1 MKKQKTS
8 SHRSARRKS
17 KFPVKL
23 IIITALVF
31 LAVIFILGFA
41 REALKKAAY
50 FKVAD
55 IIASEENDIDISSFK
70 GRNMLTLD
78 LKKEAERLSKLY
90 PVYKKISLVRI
101 LPNRIYVDFVKRNTV
116 AYVKLEKYFSIDEN
130 SVLFDTEGEEGK
142 SGYLPDDGLPVILG
156 LEKKISRPILGTK
169 YSYKELKL
177 ALEIIRELS
186 LKNIPRDYQIRIV
199 DVNRPEN
206 ASIIMDFFLDR
217 SNFSRD
223 RGERNA
229 FEVIVGQENIAYRIG
244 LLASFLD
251 QIDKSQDNI
260 EYIDLR
266 FKEPV
271 IKLRHK

>member
-1 MKKQKTS
+1 
-8 SHRSARRKS
+8 
-17 KFPVKL
+17 
-23 IIITALVF
+23 
-31 LAVIFILGFA
+31 VIFILGFA